1 MDMQRSQ
8 RFAGK
13 VALVTGAAS
22 GIGRA
27 TAERLAREGAQ
38 VLACDINAA
47 LLESE
52 VSRLTDAADANGL
65 RIVAHPLDVTDVDA
79 CNAAVAAA
87 VADHGRLDVL
97 CNVAGTLFL
106 KHFTEI
112 SDAEWHRQMA
122 INLHGAF
129 YLCRAAM
136 PHLLESAGNIVNVA
150 SIAGSVGIPY
160 GAVYSASKGAL
171 LMLSKALAVEYGS
184 RGVRVNAICPGSV
197 ATPLVAGFS
206 PPEDADFN
214 LLSRLMPLLPEHGQ
228 PEGIA
233 ATIAFIASDEAR
245 FMTGSG
251 VVIDG
256 GQTAI

>member
-1 MDMQRSQ
+1 MNMNRYTD
-8 RFAGK
+8 K

-22 GIGRA
+22 GIGCA

-47 LLESE
+47 LLETE
-52 VSRLTDAADANGL
+52 VKRLAGEGL
-65 RIVAHPLDVTDVDA
+65 AITARTLDVTDVDA

-87 VADHGRLDVL
+87 VAAFGKLDVL

-106 KHFTEI
+106 KNFTEI

-136 PHLLESAGNIVNVA
+136 PHLLESKGNIVNVA
-150 SIAGSVGIPY
+150 SVAGLVGIPY

-197 ATPLVAGFS
+197 ATPLVSGFA
-206 PPEDADFN
+206 PPEDADFG

-228 PEGIA
+228 PAGIA
-233 ATIAFIASDEAR
+233 ATIAFMASEEAR

-256 GQTAI
+256 AQTAI

>member
-1 MDMQRSQ
+1 MEMQR
-8 RFAGK
+8 FVGK

-22 GIGRA
+22 GIGLA
-27 TAERLAREGAQ
+27 TAERLAREGAR
-38 VLACDINAA
+38 VLACDIQAEKLREEVA
-47 LLESE
+47 RLSADGLE
-52 VSRLTDAADANGL
+52 VS
-65 RIVAHPLDVTDVDA
+65 AHSLDVTDAAA
-79 CNAAVAAA
+79 CNAAVAAV
-87 VADHGRLDVL
+87 VAAHGRLDVL

-106 KHFTEI
+106 KNFTEI
-112 SDAEWHRQMA
+112 TDDEWHRQTA
-122 INLHGAF
+122 INLHGPF

-136 PHLLESAGNIVNVA
+136 PHLLASQGNIVSVA
-150 SIAGSVGIPY
+150 SIAGMVGVPY
-160 GAVYSASKGAL
+160 GSVYSASKGGL
-171 LMLSKALAVEYGS
+171 LMLSRALAVEYGS

-228 PEGIA
+228 PAGIA
-233 ATIAFIASDEAR
+233 ATIAFIASEEAR

>member
-1 MDMQRSQ
+1 MGMNRYTD
-8 RFAGK
+8 K

-22 GIGRA
+22 GIGLA
-27 TAERLAREGAQ
+27 TAERLAREGAR

-47 LLESE
+47 LLETE
-52 VSRLTDAADANGL
+52 VKRLAGEGL
-65 RIVAHPLDVTDVDA
+65 AITAHTLDVTDVDA

-87 VADHGRLDVL
+87 VAAFGKLDVL

-106 KHFTEI
+106 KNFTEI

-136 PHLLESAGNIVNVA
+136 PNLLESKGNIVNVA
-150 SIAGSVGIPY
+150 SVAGLVGIPY

-197 ATPLVAGFS
+197 ATPLVAGFA
-206 PPEDADFN
+206 PPEDADFG

-228 PEGIA
+228 PAGIA
-233 ATIAFIASDEAR
+233 ATIAFMASEEAR

-251 VVIDG
+251 IVIDG
-256 GQTAI
+256 AQTAI